1 MDFNIVIGL
10 VVCVVG
16 LLVARKLFASGG
28 AAQPVDESTT
38 AEVAAPTP
46 EPAPAPAP
54 APATVETVD
63 EEVEVVALSMK
74 NKKAELLAAAKEMG
88 VDVSASMTKAAIL
101 EALSNSGDA

>member
-1 MDFNIVIGL
+1 MTFNILIGS
-10 VVCVVG
+10 VVVVG
-16 LLVARKLFASGG
+16 VLLLARKLFSSGDAS
-28 AAQPVDESTT
+28 QPAEESKT
-38 AEVAAPTP
+38 AEVAA
-46 EPAPAPAP
+46 PAPAPAP
-54 APATVETVD
+54 APAKVETVD